1 MIRRSV
7 LSAAACLA
15 PVPERRSGLLL
26 AVGPG
31 PHLALQSAVPQ
42 VLLEASRPRRHHQH
56 TAITLDILAITD
68 TLDITAILATTVIMA
83 TTNNLSRG

>member
-7 LSAAACLA
+7 LSAAAYLA
-15 PVPERRSGLLL
+15 PVPERRSGRLL
-26 AVGPG
+26 AADPG
-31 PHLALQSAVPQ
+31 PHSALQSAVRRVQ
-42 VLLEASRPRRHHQH
+42 SEGSRPRRHHQH